1 MHSLNLNHLV
11 YFHAVAEESSVS
23 AAARRLDVTKA
34 TVSEQLRSL
43 EDGLEARL
51 FDRVAGRLELNEQGR
66 VAFRHA
72 ATIVETV
79 RSLLDEL
86 SGDEGGSVVLRV
98 GVARTVARRVAGDFF
113 LPLTRLDARPILS
126 VDAPEVVAERVRRR
140 ELDFGLI
147 EHEPHDERLASKVLR
162 RSRWIGVAKEPR
174 EADLTTL
181 LRTTPLVRHRSGGE
195 AQRAID
201 DLVRTHVARPRV
213 AAESDDLPTVLAMVE
228 AGVGMAFVP
237 EMAVLDVIASGRL
250 ARVAELRVRADLV
263 AITAGGETSELVEQ
277 AISSLLD
284 E

>member
-1 MHSLNLNHLV
+1 MEV
-11 YFHAVAEESSVS
+11 
-23 AAARRLDVTKA
+23 
-34 TVSEQLRSL
+34 Q
-43 EDGLEARL
+43 L

-113 LPLTRLDARPILS
+113 LPLTQLDARPILS
-126 VDAPEVVAERVRRR
+126 VDAPEVVVERVRRR

-147 EHEPHDERLASKVLR
+147 EHEPHDEQLASKVLR

-174 EADLTTL
+174 EADLSTL

-201 DLVRTHVARPRV
+201 DWFARTSRGRTWRRSPTICRPWSRCGRGRGRDGVRARDGGAGPARVEVA
-213 AAESDDLPTVLAMVE
+213 
-228 AGVGMAFVP
+228 
-237 EMAVLDVIASGRL
+237 L
-250 ARVAELRVRADLV
+250 ARVAELRVKADLV
-263 AITAGGETSELVEQ
+263 ARSSAGGEASELVER
-277 AISSLLD
+277 AIASLLD